1 MKKDKEK
8 CVLSDLKVGQR
19 ARVLKLN
26 ETNKAIR
33 RHLLDM
39 GVTRDTIVTIK
50 KIAPMGDPI
59 DISLRDYELCI
70 CKEDLKKIEVEIIWI
85 VGGGVPPPPE

>member
-1 MKKDKEK
+1 MKKIKERY
-8 CVLSDLKVGQR
+8 VLSDLKVGQK
-19 ARVLKLN
+19 ARILRLN

-70 CKEDLKKIEVEIIWI
+70 CKADLDKIEVELI
-85 VGGGVPPPPE
+85 

>member
-1 MKKDKEK
+1 MKKIGEK

-19 ARVLKLN
+19 AKVLKLN
-26 ETNKAIR
+26 ETNKQIR

-39 GVTRDTIVTIK
+39 GITRGVEVMIK

-70 CKEDLKKIEVEIIWI
+70 RKADLAKVEVEVIS
-85 VGGGVPPPPE
+85 

>member
-1 MKKDKEK
+1 MKKHGEK
-8 CVLSDLKVGQR
+8 CNLSDLIVGQK

-26 ETNKAIR
+26 EDDKAIR

-39 GVTRDTIVTIK
+39 GVTRGVEITIK

-70 CKEDLKKIEVEIIWI
+70 RKEDLSKIEVE
-85 VGGGVPPPPE
+85 VLK

>member
-1 MKKDKEK
+1 MKK

-19 ARVLKLN
+19 AKVLKYN

-39 GVTRDTIVTIK
+39 GITQGTIVTIK

-70 CKEDLKKIEVEIIWI
+70 CKADLSKIEVEII
-85 VGGGVPPPPE
+85 

>member
-1 MKKDKEK
+1 MKKVGDK
-8 CVLSDLKVGQR
+8 CVLSDLKVGQT
-19 ARVLKLN
+19 AKILKLN
-26 ETNKAIR
+26 EPNKAIR

-39 GVTRDTIVTIK
+39 GVTRDTEVTVK

-70 CKEDLKKIEVEIIWI
+70 CKADLSKIEVEVIK
-85 VGGGVPPPPE
+85 

>member
-1 MKKDKEK
+1 MKKNKERY
-8 CVLSDLKVGQR
+8 VLSELKVGQR
-19 ARVLKLN
+19 ARILKLN

-59 DISLRDYELCI
+59 DINLRDYELCI
-70 CKEDLKKIEVEIIWI
+70 CKADLDKIEVELI
-85 VGGGVPPPPE
+85 